1 MGATRHRLRS
11 ILTGEVLAALLA
23 ASPALALVGP
33 AQDDNS
39 FASHLVMVLNR
50 GVDRAGFCTGVVV
63 APRAV
68 LTAAHCVT
76 STDNMRIYYRGPGGE
91 PVLQEI
97 AASAVHPLFRADAPA
112 KRAVSIDLALIETR
126 APLDKRF
133 SPATLDDKGAATVG
147 AALTIFGYGVARE
160 GDGKTAGALRAARL
174 AVRAPLSPI
183 LLWAEDPAHS
193 GAGRLRYE
201 PDLRPKAESGRAG
214 RGPRAGR
221 RATRRLSCRRP
232 RERRRSRKS
241 SKPRRPSRHLC
252 RRASPARSACPKER
266 ASRSGRDRSTR
277 PSWPARRRETT
288 DGRRSPR
295 SPAAPARRRGRGSKC
310 AYCRSKSRNGLR
322 SARRAARRPRRCKI
336 QRDRRRD

>member
-1 MGATRHRLRS
+1 
-11 ILTGEVLAALLA
+11 LTGEVLAALLA

-193 GAGRLRYE
+193 GAGACTGDSGG
-201 PDLRPKAESGRAG
+201 PIVSAESGKVLAIVAWSAG
-214 RGPRAGR
+214 GGHGQRCGALTQGPLVAPQAGWIGSV
-221 RATRRLSCRRP
+221 L
-232 RERRRSRKS
+232 
-241 SKPRRPSRHLC
+241 
-252 RRASPARSACPKER
+252 
-266 ASRSGRDRSTR
+266 DR
-277 PSWPARRRETT
+277 W
-288 DGRRSPR
+288 G
-295 SPAAPARRRGRGSKC
+295 
-310 AYCRSKSRNGLR
+310 
-322 SARRAARRPRRCKI
+322 
-336 QRDRRRD
+336 DR